1 MCRDD
6 RMNSLPEDALEAEQK
21 ESWISDAAEMVLEIA
36 AGVVEAIV
44 DLVT

>member
-6 RMNSLPEDALEAEQK
+6 RMNSLPEDAIEAEKK
-21 ESWISDAAEMVLEIA
+21 ESWISDVAEMVLEIA

>member
-6 RMNSLPEDALEAEQK
+6 RMNNLPDDALETEKK
-21 ESWISDAAEMVLEIA
+21 ESWIGDAAEMVLEIA